1 MVTDWASLEGWLPDP
16 NMPGYLRHPD
26 HHPDTRRD
34 AAGHWYS
41 VQSIDRARAAVEE
54 AAATVQGRLPATP
67 ADKAANEDETTR
79 RIQRAAREVL
89 GR

>member
-1 MVTDWASLEGWLPDP
+1 
-16 NMPGYLRHPD
+16 MPGYLRHPD
-26 HHPDTRRD
+26 HHPETRRD

-41 VQSIDRARAAVEE
+41 VQSIERVRAAVEE
-54 AAATVQGRLPATP
+54 AAEIVQGHLPTTP
-67 ADKAANEDETTR
+67 RDEAANDDETTR